1 MSYIKRLH
9 KALKGANTLPLT
21 YSSKYVLFSDCHRGD
36 GSSNDN
42 FLKNQPLFLAALRHY
57 YNTAFTYIELGDGD
71 ELWENKSM
79 KPILEIHNDIFR
91 LLSLFQSQNR
101 LYMLYGNHDIV
112 KKNKRYL
119 QKHYCHYPY
128 SCYHNP
134 ELTERPFMPEIT
146 FHEGLL
152 LKSTT
157 APCSSNHS
165 FSTKDIF
172 LTHGHQTD
180 LFNSVWWR
188 FSRFLVRHLWKPLE
202 RFGFSDPTNAAKNY
216 SRMKRTEKRLQT
228 FAQKHNLLLIAGHTH
243 RPNLSKDDPHYANTG
258 SCVHPY
264 SITCLE
270 IEKLQ
275 ISLVKWSLS
284 SDSNNRLFVKRE
296 LLEGPH
302 SLP

>member
-1 MSYIKRLH
+1 MSYFKRLH

-21 YSSKYVLFSDCHRGD
+21 PSSKYVLFSDCHRGD

-57 YNTAFTYIELGDGD
+57 YNTSFTYIELGDGD

-91 LLSLFQSQNR
+91 LLSLFQSGNR
-101 LYMLYGNHDIV
+101 LYMLYGNHDMM
-112 KKNKRYL
+112 KKNKRYSL
-119 QKHYCHYPY
+119 KHYSKYPY
-128 SCYHNP
+128 ACCNNP
-134 ELTERPFMPEIT
+134 TLTGQPLMPEIN
-146 FHEGLL
+146 FYEGLL
-152 LKSTT
+152 LKTPT
-157 APCSSNHS
+157 DTCSFNRSLP
-165 FSTKDIF
+165 TKDIF

-180 LFNSVWWR
+180 LFNSVLWR
-188 FSRFLVRHLWKPLE
+188 LSRFLVRHLWKPLE
-202 RFGFSDPTNAAKNY
+202 HLGISDPTNAAKNY
-216 SRMKRTEKRLQT
+216 SRMKRTEKRLQS
-228 FAQKHNLLLIAGHTH
+228 FAQKYNLFLIAGHTH
-243 RPNLSKDDPHYANTG
+243 RPYLSKEVSHYANTG

-275 ISLVKWSLS
+275 ISLVKWSIS

-302 SLP
+302 PLP